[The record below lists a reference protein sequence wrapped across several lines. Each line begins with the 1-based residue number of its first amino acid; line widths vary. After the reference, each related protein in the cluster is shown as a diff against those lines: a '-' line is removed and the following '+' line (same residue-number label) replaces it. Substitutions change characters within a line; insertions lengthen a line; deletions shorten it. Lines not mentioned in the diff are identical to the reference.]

1 MAQTS
6 ALAYNRAM
14 SEDLID
20 GLVRWLHVLAAV
32 IFIGPQIFLAAV
44 ALPAMRIIED
54 ARVRQAAVR
63 RITRGFGVVG
73 GIALA
78 VLLATGIWQYYE
90 FETLIDRD
98 LAPRYFFLIQAK
110 LTLVTIVIAL
120 TVLHGM
126 VFGRKLQRLQ
136 ESNAPESEIAR
147 ARQWSMIASML
158 NLVASIVIVL
168 CAALMASNWSKL

>member
-1 MAQTS
+1 MARK
-6 ALAYNRAM
+6 ALLDYTPGM
-14 SEDLID
+14 SEDLVDALI
-20 GLVRWLHVLAAV
+20 RWLHVLAAV

-44 ALPAMRIIED
+44 AMPAMRTIED
-54 ARVRQAAVR
+54 ARTRQAAVR
-63 RITRGFGVVG
+63 RITRGFGALG

-110 LTLVTIVIAL
+110 LTLVTVVIVL

-126 VFGRKLQRLQ
+126 VFGRRLQALQ
-136 ESNAPESEIAR
+136 ESNAPESEIAA
-147 ARQWSMIASML
+147 ARQWSMITSML
-158 NLVASIVIVL
+158 NLAASIVIVL
-168 CAALMASNWSKL
+168 LAALMASNWSKL